1 MNQQLFFFFK
11 ISSFKLKYYNKIT
24 VCVFALTSN
33 DKLNPKVYSKC
44 INQKS
49 QTMLNETRFK
59 VEFFVFIQV

>member
-44 INQKS
+44 TKGDDQPEKS
-49 QTMLNETRFK
+49 DNAE
-59 VEFFVFIQV
+59 